1 MKAAPTMTSL
11 QVRPFSQRMENGKDG
26 VKEKNQYQAEFDNL
40 LGNNKGIS
48 KEERDFIN
56 RQDEAKKIADAQ
68 ALKE

>member
-1 MKAAPTMTSL
+1 MMTAL
-11 QVRPFSQRMENGKDG
+11 QMRPFSYKMDNNKDG
-26 VKEKNQYQAEFDNL
+26 GAKDKNQYQAEFDNL